1 MKLKRTFFEYHA
13 RRKIVK
19 ISKLTASLL
28 TSTAVF
34 AGVLV
39 AQQGQSHTVSADSKL
54 RVDYSSNLRQQA
66 GTDANI
72 IGGLKVGETYSYDKT
87 ATANGYTWYEIGNN
101 KWVASAGAKVT
112 GGQVVV
118 TDASNKRVGPS
129 TSHKI
134 VGGYYPGQKLTFTE
148 TAQAG
153 GYTWYKV
160 GKNAWV
166 ASAGVTETGVTRVA
180 TQTTT
185 TAQPASTTTTT
196 NTTSAQTTTPAASTT
211 TTTTPAASTTNTTTA
226 AAKTTTPAA
235 NTTTTATTTPTV
247 TAASGKVQTTVASNV
262 RSSAD
267 TSASIT
273 GSLPAG
279 TIRNYTATSVADGYT
294 WYQVGTNQWVA
305 GAKPYYGTA
314 SATTSTQSA
323 TTASN
328 TTTQSQRTTAS
339 STTTQSSNTTSS
351 YTSTTTSGTQ
361 TAKNSAGNTYAW
373 GQCTW
378 YVKSVAP
385 WAGNYW
391 GNGAQWGASAAAE
404 GFTVNHTPSV
414 GSIVVV
420 AGGQNFGGWTAA
432 AGYGHVAYVVA
443 VNGNTITVQQGGMG
457 FSNPAGP
464 NTQTVSGASNFTYI
478 HR

>member
-1 MKLKRTFFEYHA
+1 M
-13 RRKIVK
+13 K

-72 IGGLKVGETYSYDKT
+72 IGGLKVGETYSYDRT
-87 ATANGYTWYEIGNN
+87 ATANGYTWYEIGTN
-101 KWVASAGAKVT
+101 KWVASAGTKVT
-112 GGQVVV
+112 GGQVTV

-148 TAQAG
+148 TTQAG

-180 TQTTT
+180 TQSST
-185 TAQPASTTTTT
+185 TAAQPTTTTT
-196 NTTSAQTTTPAASTT
+196 SAAKTTAQATTPATSTT
-211 TTTTPAASTTNTTTA
+211 TATTTAPATSTASNTTASTATA
-226 AAKTTTPAA
+226 AAKTTTPA
-235 NTTTTATTTPTV
+235 TTTTTTPTV

-267 TSASIT
+267 TSAKVT

-294 WYQVGTNQWVA
+294 WYQVGANQWVA
-305 GAKPYYGTA
+305 GAKPYTGTA
-314 SATTSTQSA
+314 SATTATSSTPSTTTSAQHAASQTQSA
-323 TTASN
+323 ASTSN
-328 TTTQSQRTTAS
+328 TTTQSSS
-339 STTTQSSNTTSS
+339 STAAS

-432 AGYGHVAYVVA
+432 AGYGHVAYVVG